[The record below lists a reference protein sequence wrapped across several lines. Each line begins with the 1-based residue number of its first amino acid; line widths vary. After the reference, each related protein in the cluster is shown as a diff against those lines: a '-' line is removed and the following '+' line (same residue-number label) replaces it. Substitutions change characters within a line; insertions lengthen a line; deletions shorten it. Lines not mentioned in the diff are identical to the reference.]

1 MTTREPGGEG
11 NPRTE
16 GVLAT
21 ETLKRRGVWGAL
33 RNALAPLENR
43 DFRILWFG
51 VSAHSF
57 TLWMEIVARNW
68 LVYELTGS
76 VVALGWINF
85 WRTIPVLFLAIP
97 AGVIADRVNRKL
109 ILLTTQ
115 VTILGVYGLLLVL
128 LLADALELWHAYA
141 LFFAR
146 GVAITFNQ
154 PPRQAL
160 IPALVKP
167 GQVPNAVAI
176 QQFGFNGTRVFAPI
190 LTGGLFIVGG
200 ASAAFAVIVAVEVLI
215 VIAWL
220 AMRVPPVNTSG
231 RDGEPREGAIRSTVD
246 GLQYAARHRV
256 VLMLILFGLLSLL
269 FLQPWS
275 TILPV
280 LAAEKFGSGA
290 GGYGSLISLSGVGSV
305 IGPVAIVALGGF
317 RAKGA
322 IVVGAMVLSGITLMG
337 VAASPTL
344 LLAMGLVV
352 ALGFFD
358 SAQRVLT
365 NSLLLTQTDPAY
377 HGRIVSLYLLDRGF
391 VPIGSVI
398 AGYLAEYLSPSTA
411 LLLLGGAMVIT
422 VGLLAA
428 SQPKFLSAR

>member
-1 MTTREPGGEG
+1 MREPRAEG
-11 NPRTE
+11 TPHGDAALT
-16 GVLAT
+16 T
-21 ETLKRRGVWGAL
+21 ETVERRGAWGTF
-33 RNALAPLENR
+33 RNALGPLENR

-68 LVYELTGS
+68 LVYEMTGT

-109 ILLTTQ
+109 ILITTQ
-115 VTILGVYGLLLVL
+115 IVILGVYGLLLL
-128 LLADALELWHAYA
+128 LLLTDALELWHAYA

-146 GVAITFNQ
+146 GIAITFNQ

-190 LTGGLFIVGG
+190 LTGGLFVVGG
-200 ASAAFAVIVAVEVLI
+200 AAAAFAVIVAVEVLI

-220 AMRVPPVNTSG
+220 FMRVPPMRARG
-231 RDGEPREGAIRSTVD
+231 KDGEERESAIRSTVD

-256 VLMLILFGLLSLL
+256 VLMLILFGLVSLL
-269 FLQPWS
+269 LLQPWS
-275 TILPV
+275 TIIPV
-280 LAAEKFGSGA
+280 LAAEKFRSGPA
-290 GGYGSLISLSGVGSV
+290 EYGSLISLSGLGSV
-305 IGPVAIVALGGF
+305 IGPVVIVLLGGF

-322 IVVGAMVLSGITLMG
+322 IVVGAMILSGITLMG

-344 LLAMGLVV
+344 WLAMGLVV
-352 ALGFFD
+352 ALGLFD

-377 HGRIVSLYLLDRGF
+377 HGRVVSLYLLDRGF
-391 VPIGSVI
+391 VPIGSVV
-398 AGYLAEYLSPSTA
+398 AGYLAEYLSPSVA
-411 LLLLGGAMVIT
+411 LMLLGGAMVIT

-428 SQPKFLSAR
+428 TQPKFLTTR